1 MCGFDLEST
10 GVDVEQDRIVTAA
23 VVLTGVV
30 PAQWEWLVNPG
41 IPIPPG
47 ATAVHGVT
55 DQMVQ
60 LSGQPPLEAI
70 DRITDYLS
78 IALSLGIP
86 VVCANAPFDL
96 TLLDR
101 ECRRWMLPTLEDRL
115 EGALYPVVDVQ
126 VLDRQLDQ
134 YRKGSRTLVALCE
147 HYKVRIDRAHNATAD
162 AKAALRVAW
171 KICQTSTTIA
181 QCDLFDLHQKQV
193 EWRHRQQRSLAGYF
207 RKQGKHAEAESVNPA
222 WPVIPLELPF

>member
-23 VVLTGVV
+23 VVLTGAA
-30 PAQWEWLVNPG
+30 PAEWEWLVNPG

-55 DQMVQ
+55 DQMAQ
-60 LSGQPPLEAI
+60 LSGQPALEAI
-70 DRITDYLS
+70 DQITNYLS
-78 IALSLGIP
+78 VALSLDIP
-86 VVCANAPFDL
+86 IICANAAFDL

-101 ECRRWMLPTLEDRL
+101 ECRRWMLPTLEDRA
-115 EGALYPVVDVQ
+115 ERVAPVVDVQ

-134 YRKGSRTLVALCE
+134 YRKGKRTLVALCE
-147 HYKVRIDRAHNATAD
+147 HYGVRIDNAHDATAD

-171 KICQTSTTIA
+171 KICQTSNAIA
-181 QCDLFDLHQKQV
+181 QHDPHDLHHKQV
-193 EWRHRQQRSLAGYF
+193 EWRYRQQRSLAGYF
-207 RKQGKHAEAESVNPA
+207 RKQGKHKEAETVNPV
-222 WPVIPLELPF
+222 WPVIPKELSP